1 MNKPPHLNAPRIAV
15 LGAGQMGSGI
25 AHVCAVAG
33 LHTALFDNQPTQLP
47 KALDAIK
54 KNLAAKPK
62 NKSSVKRPPDW
73 RRRIS
78 APNKR
83 WAIG

>member
-54 KNLAAKPK
+54 KNLARQTQKQVISEEAA
-62 NKSSVKRPPDW
+62 DW